1 MTTPDTPMARMIL
14 AAADFECSM
23 RRAAEAL
30 SGINWPRLQRLV
42 DLAEGY
48 DQHHPR
54 ALPING
60 HEYARRRRN
69 R

>member
-1 MTTPDTPMARMIL
+1 MTTDSPMVRMIA
-14 AAADFECSM
+14 AAADFERQM
-23 RRAAEAL
+23 RRVTEAL
-30 SGINWPRLQRLV
+30 ARVDWPQLQRLV

-54 ALPING
+54 PLPING